1 MSIGIIQITDP
12 FRLEELRSQ
21 LAEAKDY
28 SELKKTYSPK
38 LPEIS
43 DQNTPKLWDKLNFEL
58 KDIKAQNPMMWDRI
72 NTVAGMIPKG
82 VNKVLDV
89 GFGGAL
95 LEDIVADS
103 YDWYG
108 IDISPKSVKTSSG
121 KHPDKHF
128 QVGQITNLKFPKNY
142 FDCVLVLEVMEHI
155 LPRLTFK
162 ALSQIYKV
170 LKPSGHLIV
179 SVPLN
184 EGLEHMSSN
193 PNAHVRVYTPALIEA
208 ELKIGGFRIL
218 DKKFLYAFHRYYYIK
233 KLFGFLKQPNII
245 ILLAQKQ

>member
-1 MSIGIIQITDP
+1 MTDP
-12 FRLEELRSQ
+12 FRLEEHRSK
-21 LAEAKDY
+21 LAEEENY
-28 SELKKTYSPK
+28 HELKKTYSPK
-38 LPEIS
+38 YPEIN

-72 NTVAGMIPKG
+72 NMVARMIPKG
-82 VNKVLDV
+82 VNKVLDI
-89 GFGGAL
+89 GFGGGQ
-95 LEDIVADS
+95 LEEIVDSS

-108 IDISPKSVKTSSG
+108 IDISPKSVKAAST

-128 QVGQITNLKFPKNY
+128 QVGRITDLNFPKNS
-142 FDCVLVLEVMEHI
+142 FDCVLALELMEHI
-155 LPRLTFK
+155 PPHLTFQ

-170 LKPSGHLIV
+170 LKPGGYLIV

-184 EGLEHMSSN
+184 EGLGHMSSN
-193 PNAHVRVYTPALIEA
+193 PNAHVRVYTPHLIEA

-245 ILLAQKQ
+245 ILLSQKK